1 MGCYFFLSWL
11 LWARLPFQGPC
22 IHCWASDPLFLPLG
36 PNGLFLLFIQSI
48 PCGPHHWAFLSTGL
62 QQMALNIVLKEKSYM
77 RTHARSILGH
87 VLVLWLRVLNSS
99 FLLLYF
105 FNLLLS
111 LSLSLSLSFFLVFF
125 LLSLPLNPFSYYILW
140 FLHQFLHP
148 RVGQALG
155 VIFLCSPLPLLKPS
169 TLSCKAAC
177 SLFRHHLHINAA
189 RELAGQHLMRR

>member
-1 MGCYFFLSWL
+1 
-11 LWARLPFQGPC
+11 
-22 IHCWASDPLFLPLG
+22 
-36 PNGLFLLFIQSI
+36 
-48 PCGPHHWAFLSTGL
+48 
-62 QQMALNIVLKEKSYM
+62 M
-77 RTHARSILGH
+77 RTHARSILGP

-105 FNLLLS
+105 FTLLLS
-111 LSLSLSLSFFLVFF
+111 LSLFFLIFF
-125 LLSLPLNPFSYYILW
+125 LPSLPLNLFSYYILW

-155 VIFLCSPLPLLKPS
+155 VFFLCSPFPLLEPS

-189 RELAGQHLMRR
+189 RELAGQHLMRRKQYFLIFVFPYPYPLSHIFLSHLLQSPSETLL